1 MSGSVKV
8 YAIHLLFKLSVIA
21 LTYANLANAQWSQY
35 PACSNQYENDRVA
48 CNAITG
54 TKKTIATKKA
64 KCWASASERLA
75 YCNRTKGITGNPKLL
90 K

>member
-1 MSGSVKV
+1 MKKSML
-8 YAIHLLFKLSVIA
+8 ILSVIA
-21 LTYANLANAQWSQY
+21 LTSANIANAQWSKY
-35 PACSNQYENDRVA
+35 PVCSSQYEKDRAA

-54 TKKTIATKKA
+54 TKKTIAAKKA

-75 YCNRTKGITGNPKLL
+75 YCNKTKGTTGTPKLL